1 MDNTEKLSYESW
13 KKSLEESEKQ
23 FRYSLPNFKV
33 ALVREGAIFEKNHE
47 DDAAY
52 DVKVFARE
60 IKDKYIKYM
69 LGIKTEIPVGY
80 VARIWHRSSNSDK
93 DGIIANLVGTIDA
106 GFRGEWQA
114 RVKVLP
120 HPRLEEVEGKIQ
132 FVDFSKPENNKHLEA
147 ILKQNAEGFQVWEN
161 GEKALQVTF
170 HKILEHTLEFVDE
183 FKLSDSERGDKG
195 HGSSGTGKNID
206 GWKMGDVDVSKPYN
220 PDLIK
225 DL

>member
-1 MDNTEKLSYESW
+1 MVNPLNFVFGED
-13 KKSLEESEKQ
+13 
-23 FRYSLPNFKV
+23 LPNFKV

-52 DVKVFARE
+52 DLKVFARE

-114 RVKVLP
+114 RVKVLQQP
-120 HPRLEEVEGKIQ
+120 QIWVNDNGGLSADYA
-132 FVDFSKPENNKHLEA
+132 DFGDEPLV
-147 ILKQNAEGFQVWEN
+147 IWEN

-170 HKILEHTLEFVDE
+170 HKILPHTLQFVQE
-183 FKLSDSERGDKG
+183 SELSDSERGDKG
-195 HGSSGTGKNID
+195 HGSSGTSLGNGLFTDHIL
-206 GWKMGDVDVSKPYN
+206 N
-220 PDLIK
+220 R
-225 DL
+225 